1 MLQVMEPDSL
11 LVRGLVDNPSRGLS
25 PALDRS
31 TTFDRAP
38 GGNSPYGRGHAPV
51 AAEAEALLGALE
63 GAEATLFASG
73 MTAWACV
80 CLTVLGQGKAIV
92 IPTSGYYE
100 VELLAAEVLGRFGV
114 EVRRYDLRDSEGF
127 RRVCEGATLAVIES
141 PSNPSLAVTDIA
153 QAAAAAHAGGALL
166 C

>member
-1 MLQVMEPDSL
+1 MECWGLMEPDSL

-31 TTFDRAP
+31 TTFDRVP

-51 AAEAEALLGALE
+51 ALEAEALLGALE

-73 MTAWACV
+73 MTAWTCV
-80 CLTVLGQGKAIV
+80 CLTVLGQGKSIV

-100 VELLAAEVLGRFGV
+100 VELLASEVLGRFGV
-114 EVRRYDLRDSEGF
+114 ECGATTCAMARDSAAPARA
-127 RRVCEGATLAVIES
+127 RRS
-141 PSNPSLAVTDIA
+141 PSSSRRPTRRSR
-153 QAAAAAHAGGALL
+153 
-166 C
+166 